1 MAYDAYRDIPQ
12 DLRPTTSDAIALTEI
27 ARLFKEAVRL
37 RHDFHTAMHVSD
49 TLKSI
54 GDAFTPAILRQG
66 RPAERHLN
74 GPSGAWESA
83 FAQTSR
89 PDSKTLAGISGE
101 HMRVTMDAKA
111 AASRIQG
118 NTKLGK
124 LVKEN
129 LHALFPN
136 IGYSSGDDTGLR
148 RLRKDD
154 RSVLQLFHPLG
165 VEDTTNIIRLLVK
178 RGQAGYYY
186 W

>member
-12 DLRPTTSDAIALTEI
+12 DLRPTTSDAIALNEI

-37 RHDFHTAMHVSD
+37 RHDFHAAMHASD
-49 TLKSI
+49 ALKSI

-66 RPAERHLN
+66 RPAEMHLH
-74 GPSGAWESA
+74 GPSGWESA
-83 FAQTSR
+83 FARTSR
-89 PDSKTLAGISGE
+89 PDARTLAGIAGE
-101 HMRVTMDAKA
+101 HMRLTMDAKTA
-111 AASRIQG
+111 AARIQG
-118 NTKLGK
+118 NAKLAK

-129 LHALFPN
+129 LHALFPA

-154 RSVLQLFHPLG
+154 RSVLQIFHPLG
-165 VEDTTNIIRLLVK
+165 VEDTANIIRLLVK
-178 RGQAGYYY
+178 RGQAGSYY